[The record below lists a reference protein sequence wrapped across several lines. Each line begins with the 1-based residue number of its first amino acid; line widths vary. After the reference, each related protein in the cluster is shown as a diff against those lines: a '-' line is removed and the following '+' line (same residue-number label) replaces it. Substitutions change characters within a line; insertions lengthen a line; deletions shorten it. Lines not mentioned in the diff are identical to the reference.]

1 MTFFCWWC
9 GLEVPHGVVPMQASL
24 DKKHAEVWH
33 MAVCSVECKNHAESY
48 VDYNTAKKIR
58 DERRLNISGDVG

>member
-9 GLEVPHGVVPMQASL
+9 GLQVPDGITPIYAVL
-24 DKKHAEVWH
+24 DKAKADSWF

-48 VDYNTAKKIR
+48 TDYHTAKKIR
-58 DERRLNISGDVG
+58 DEQRAILSGDVG